1 MSNKDEQ
8 ASYDAVIAPSSRSV
22 ADSIMAIE
30 KALSERPKLS
40 IRFRITMAFTIAFLF
55 SFAIAISSIVFIS
68 RLNVNQEHLDRVG
81 ALVFN
86 IEQARRHEKNFFLYG
101 AKTDIFDALASIQL
115 ATEAFHGKAQGIR
128 PLVSEDIFT
137 QVEAELKEY
146 SALLTEISHAPAMS
160 TAQEDGDKG
169 LEARVRVAGHQVMT
183 HATNLMNQAHLKV
196 RAMAHMFMVAAIFII
211 ILNLIVMIWV
221 ATEMARQ
228 ILQPLG
234 RFVGYAERIGAGDF
248 RPVTPQRKYR
258 DEFSNLAIA
267 INSMVREL
275 LEKHEELLQ
284 SRKMAAVG
292 TLTSGIAHELNNPL
306 NNISL
311 TTETL
316 LEGMEDY
323 TREEA
328 LEMLRDIFVQVERAS
343 GTVKNLLD
351 FTRKDQARFEPVDL
365 GEVVE
370 SSFQLVEN
378 ECSLN
383 EVETQNLIDIG
394 LPKARANFRNLQQVL
409 LNMFLNAI
417 HAMPQGGRIDVES
430 HLEGDWL
437 KMDIADTGSGIEKKN
452 LERIFDPFFTTK
464 EVGRGTGL
472 GLSVSYGIIEKMGG
486 RITVASEEGEGTTFS
501 IFLPVWREE
510 DLDHDAHEQ

>member
-1 MSNKDEQ
+1 MSNQDEQ
-8 ASYDAVIAPSSRSV
+8 TAYDPVIAPSSRSV
-22 ADSIMAIE
+22 ADSIRAIE

-55 SFAIAISSIVFIS
+55 SFAIAISSMVFIS
-68 RLNVNQEHLDRVG
+68 RLNANQEHLDRVG

-86 IEQARRHEKNFFLYG
+86 VEQARRHEKNFFLYG
-101 AKTDIFDALASIQL
+101 AKTDIFDALASIKL
-115 ATEAFHGKAQGIR
+115 ATEAFHDKAQGIR
-128 PLVSEDIFT
+128 SLVSEDIFN
-137 QVEAELKEY
+137 QVKTEMQEY
-146 SALLTEISHAPAMS
+146 SALLVETSRTPLAPG
-160 TAQEDGDKG
+160 QQKGEDVKG

-183 HATNLMNQAHLKV
+183 HATDLMNQAHLKV
-196 RAMAHMFMVAAIFII
+196 RAMAHTFMVAAMFII

-221 ATEMARQ
+221 ASEMARQ

-316 LEGMEDY
+316 LEGLDDYSKED
-323 TREEA
+323 A
-328 LEMLRDIFVQVERAS
+328 LEMLRDIFLQVERAS

-351 FTRKDQARFEPVDL
+351 FTRKDQARFAPVDL

-370 SSFQLVEN
+370 TSFQLVEN

-394 LPKARANFRNLQQVL
+394 LPKARGSFRNLQQVL

-417 HAMPQGGRIDVES
+417 HAMPEGGMITVES

-437 KMDIADTGSGIEKKN
+437 KMDIVDTGSGIEKKN

-486 RITVASEEGEGTTFS
+486 RITVASEVGEGTTFS
-501 IFLPVWREE
+501 IFLPVWR
-510 DLDHDAHEQ
+510 DDSEQD